1 MLTNH
6 YFNKILDKTVRMS
19 DICGIKSKIMRM
31 LKQISL
37 FLVAVLTVSISM
49 AQVTTGTIT
58 GSVTDVKNAPLA
70 GASIEVLHEPSGSRY
85 KAVSTNTGK
94 YTVPGLRV
102 GGPYKITVTYVGLRT
117 EIVTDVTVQL
127 GEPSIVD
134 FTLSDNSTQLQEVT
148 VSGAANRRSAL
159 ISKDRKGAATNINSR
174 LISSLPTISRNV
186 TDITRLVPQSN
197 GTSFAGQDGRAINF
211 TLDGSIF
218 NNSFGLSSLNGGQTN
233 SAPISLDALQ
243 EIQIN
248 VSPYNLRDAGFT
260 GASINAVTKSGTNT
274 IHGTAFYNGRS
285 EKLLGKKAGMQG
297 KQDVVTTAFDVK
309 QFGAS
314 LGGAII
320 KNKLFY
326 FVNYEA
332 ERRNDIGST
341 WVADASNGATPIS
354 GNISRVKVAELDA
367 LSTFIK
373 TKLNYDPGPYQ
384 GYPFVTKSDK
394 AVARIDWNINDKHKL
409 SIRGNM
415 LLSKRDVGASSSNS
429 TSGNRGNSNVSM
441 MFGNSAYEINNN
453 IYGVIAQ
460 LNSRFSNKISN
471 ELTFGYT
478 ANRDFRGV
486 KGGAFPMV
494 DIQDGSSPLTAVPT
508 SATSTVPSAQAG
520 QSRTYIS
527 FGNDPFTPN
536 NLLNTDTW
544 QFSDN
549 LTAYLGKHTL
559 TAGVSFE
566 SFTFT
571 NGFTSLINGIYTF
584 NSLDDFYTA
593 ANAFIADPSRTYSPV
608 FMRNYRASFSNLPGG
623 GPWLVTTK
631 ARNIAAYIQDEL
643 NLESNFNLTYGVR
656 FEVPFFSG
664 SGYTNTEIDGM
675 SFIDNNGQSVKLS
688 TSKLPTAKLMISP
701 RIGFNYDI
709 KGDKTTQVR
718 GGVGLFTGRPP
729 FVYISNQMGNNGVLN
744 GSVSFNNTAAYPFS
758 TSTPAN
764 YASFAP
770 NPGVPASS
778 YNIAATEEGFRFPK
792 VLRANLAVDQKIFN
806 DIILTGEFIYTQSL
820 NNINYYNAN
829 LKPATTF
836 FAGPD
841 TRPRFAGLG
850 LSGTAQANAL
860 RVNPKITDATVLES
874 GPLGGSIAATVKIE
888 KPTKSKGLGWMAAYT
903 FTRARDFMTGGSIAY
918 SSWTAIQSV
927 RGNNSTDIAY
937 SDNEIRNRVIG
948 NVNYRM
954 ELGKNAALQFS
965 LFGQSQNQGR
975 YSYTYSG
982 DMNGDGLSGNDLMY
996 IPRDQS
1002 EMNFIAMSASG
1013 SAPAATVQQQKDAFD
1028 AYINQDP
1035 YLSKNR
1041 GKVAERNGSL
1051 LPYVVRFDFST
1062 QLELF
1067 RNIGKN
1073 RHTIQLRA
1081 DIFNVG
1087 NLLNSAWGVSNF
1099 VNTFNPLTAQ
1109 GVNAQGV
1116 PQFTMTRVSNSI
1128 NYSTLR
1134 KSTSIGDVWQAQF
1147 GIRYIF

>member
-1 MLTNH
+1 ML
-6 YFNKILDKTVRMS
+6 
-19 DICGIKSKIMRM
+19 DICRIKTKIMRI

-58 GSVTDVKNAPLA
+58 GTVKDAKNVPLT

-85 KAVSTNTGK
+85 KSVSTNSGK
-94 YTVPGLRV
+94 YTVTGLRI
-102 GGPYKITVTYVGLRT
+102 GGPYKITISYVGLRT
-117 EIVTDVTVQL
+117 ETVTEVTVQL
-127 GEPSIVD
+127 GEPSVVD
-134 FTLSDNSTQLQEVT
+134 FNLQDNSTQLQEVT
-148 VSGAANRRSAL
+148 VSGTANRKAAL
-159 ISKDRKGAATNINSR
+159 ISKDRKGASTNINSR
-174 LISSLPTISRNV
+174 LLSSLPTISRNV
-186 TDITRLVPQSN
+186 TDLTRLVPQSN
-197 GTSFAGQDGRAINF
+197 GLSFAGQDGRAINF

-218 NNSFGLSSLNGGQTN
+218 NNSFGLSALNGGQTN

-274 IHGTAFYNGRS
+274 IHGTGFYNQRNESLVGT
-285 EKLLGKKAGMQG
+285 KAGSAG
-297 KQDVVTTAFDVK
+297 KQAVTSTAFDVK

-314 LGGAII
+314 FGGAII

-326 FVNYEA
+326 FVNYEG
-332 ERRNDIGST
+332 ERRNDIGTT
-341 WVADASNGATPIS
+341 WTADASNGASPIS
-354 GNISRVKVAELDA
+354 GNTSRVKVSDLET
-367 LSTFIK
+367 LSAYLQSKF
-373 TKLNYDPGPYQ
+373 NYNPGSYQ
-384 GYPFVTKSDK
+384 GYPLITKSDK
-394 AVARIDWNINDKHKL
+394 AVARIDWNINDIHKL
-409 SIRGNM
+409 SIRGNL
-415 LLSKRDVGASSSNS
+415 LLSKRDVNASSSNS
-429 TSGNRGNSNVSM
+429 TNGGRGSNASSILYS
-441 MFGNSAYEINNN
+441 NAAYEINNN

-471 ELTFGYT
+471 EITFGYT
-478 ANRDFRGV
+478 ANRDFRGL
-486 KGGAFPMV
+486 KGGNFPMV
-494 DIQDGSSPLTAVPT
+494 DIQDGSSPLTTTPT
-508 SATSTVPSAQAG
+508 SATSSLPSAQAN

-559 TAGVSFE
+559 TAGLSYE

-571 NGFTSLINGIYTF
+571 NGFTALINGIYTF
-584 NSLDDFYTA
+584 NNLADFYTA
-593 ANAFIADPSRTYSPV
+593 ADAYKANPNQAFSPV

-623 GPWLVTTK
+623 APWLVKTK
-631 ARNIAAYIQDEL
+631 SRTLAAYIQDEL

-656 FEVPFFSG
+656 FELPYFQG
-664 SGYTNTEIDGM
+664 AGYTNTEVDGF

-701 RIGFNYDI
+701 RVGFNYDI
-709 KGDKTTQVR
+709 KGDKTTQLR
-718 GGVGLFTGRPP
+718 GGIGMFTGRPP
-729 FVYISNQMGNNGVLN
+729 FVFVSNQMGNNGVLN

-758 TSTPAN
+758 PNTPAN

-778 YNIAATEEGFRFPK
+778 YNIATTEESFRFPK
-792 VLRANLAVDQKIFN
+792 VLRSNLAVDQKIFK
-806 DIILTGEFIYTQSL
+806 DIVLTGEVIFTQSI

-829 LKPATTF
+829 LRPATTK

-841 TRPRFAGLG
+841 DRPRFPGLG
-850 LSGTAQANAL
+850 LSGSAQANAL
-860 RVNPKITDATVLES
+860 RINPKITDATVMES
-874 GPLGGSIAATVKIE
+874 GPLGGSLAATVKIE

-903 FTRARDFMTGGSIAY
+903 FTRARDFMSAGSIA
-918 SSWTAIQSV
+918 SSSYNAIRSV
-927 RGNNSTDIAY
+927 RGNNNTDIAF
-937 SDNEIRNRVIG
+937 SDNEVRNRLIG
-948 NVNYRM
+948 NINYRI
-954 ELGKNAALQFS
+954 ELGNSAALQFS

-982 DMNGDGLSGNDLMY
+982 DMNGDGISGNDLMY

-1002 EMNFIAMSASG
+1002 EMNFVAQNASG
-1013 SAPAATVQQQKDAFD
+1013 SAPAVTVQQQKDAFD
-1028 AYINQDP
+1028 AFINQDA

-1041 GKVAERNGSL
+1041 GKVANRNGSL
-1051 LPYVVRFDFST
+1051 MPYIVRFDLST

-1073 RHTIQLRA
+1073 KHTIQIRA
-1081 DIFNVG
+1081 DIFNLG
-1087 NLLNSAWGVSNF
+1087 NLINSAAGVSDF
-1099 VNTFNPLTAQ
+1099 INTFNPLTAA
-1109 GVNAQGV
+1109 GVGTNGV
-1116 PQFTMTRVSNSI
+1116 PLFRMTRVNNSI
-1128 NYSTLR
+1128 NYNTYS
-1134 KSTSIGDVWQAQF
+1134 KSTSLGDVWQAQL